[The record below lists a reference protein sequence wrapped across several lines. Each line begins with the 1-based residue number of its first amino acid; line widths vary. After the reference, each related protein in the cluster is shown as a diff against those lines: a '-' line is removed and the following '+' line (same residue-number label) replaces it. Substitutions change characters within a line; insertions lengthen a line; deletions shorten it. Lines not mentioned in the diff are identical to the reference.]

1 MLILFRQYLDFFLYI
16 VSFFF
21 LEEGGGMNINCI
33 YSYEHTQH
41 SKYTTF
47 ILIFF
52 LAKLQPLHGR
62 G

>member
-1 MLILFRQYLDFFLYI
+1 MLILFRQYLEFFIYC
-16 VSFFF
+16 FFF
-21 LEEGGGMNINCI
+21 DGGGGGGLNINCI

-41 SKYTTF
+41 SKYMTF

-52 LAKLQPLHGR
+52 LAKLQPFHGR